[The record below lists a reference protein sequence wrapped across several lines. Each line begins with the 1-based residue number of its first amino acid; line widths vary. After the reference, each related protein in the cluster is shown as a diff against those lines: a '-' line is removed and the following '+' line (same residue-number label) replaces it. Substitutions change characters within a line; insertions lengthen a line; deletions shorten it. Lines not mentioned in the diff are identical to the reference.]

1 MKINYNNKEYDLPEF
16 RISFDEQET
25 TLSYMYNGDVVVYSS
40 ILKDIG
46 KIMKITDDITPLSVN
61 SKGNINSIKAVMKR
75 NNISFRQ
82 STSK

>member
-1 MKINYNNKEYDLPEF
+1 MKINYNGKEYNLPEF

-25 TLSYMYNGDVVVYSS
+25 SLHYMYNGDVVVYSS

-61 SKGNINSIKAVMKR
+61 SQGNINSIKAVMKR

>member
-16 RISFDEQET
+16 RIGFDEQET
-25 TLSYMYNGDVVVYSS
+25 SIAYMYNGDVIVYSS

-61 SKGNINSIKAVMKR
+61 SQGNINSIKAVMKR